1 MVDAER
7 RRQVALTRGVSP
19 AIARC
24 ELTFLERAPIDYA
37 RAVAQHGVYVRLLE
51 DLGRRVLQLEA
62 DAELPDCCFVEDI
75 AIVLDEVA
83 VLTRPGA
90 PSRRGETA
98 AVAAALEAY
107 RPIVRLEEPARI
119 DGGDVLVLKR
129 RLFVGLSNRTDAA
142 GHQALAEALR
152 PFDYEVVPV
161 RMEGCLHLK
170 TAVTAAAADIL
181 VANPEWVDL
190 APFRGLETIA
200 VDPAEPEA
208 ANVLSVG
215 NIVVAS
221 AGFPR
226 TAERLRARGL
236 DVRTVDV
243 SEFQKAEG
251 GVTCKSLVFD
261 VAGDARPE

>member
-1 MVDAER
+1 MVDAR
-7 RRQVALTRGVSP
+7 RTRQFALTRGVSP

-24 ELTFLERAPIDYA
+24 ELTFLEREPIDYA
-37 RAVAQHGVYVRLLE
+37 RAVAQHGAYVRLLE
-51 DLGRRVLQLEA
+51 DLGLRVVPLEA
-62 DAELPDCCFVEDI
+62 DEELPDCCFVEDI

-98 AVAAALEAY
+98 AVAAALQAY

-119 DGGDVLVLKR
+119 DGGDVLVLER

-142 GHQALAEALR
+142 GHQALAQALR

-170 TAVTAAAADIL
+170 TAVTAATVDIL
-181 VANPEWVDL
+181 VVNPQWVDL
-190 APFRGLETIA
+190 APFHGLETITVA
-200 VDPAEPEA
+200 PGEPGA

-215 NIVVAS
+215 AAVITAE
-221 AGFPR
+221 GFPR
-226 TAERLRARGL
+226 TAQRLRGRGL

-261 VAGDARPE
+261 VAEDARPE